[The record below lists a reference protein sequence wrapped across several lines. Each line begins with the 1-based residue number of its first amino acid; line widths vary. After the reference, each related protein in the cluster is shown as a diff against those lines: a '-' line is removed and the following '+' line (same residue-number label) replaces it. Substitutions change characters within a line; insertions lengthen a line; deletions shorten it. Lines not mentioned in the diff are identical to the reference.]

1 MLFETL
7 EARKLLAASLS
18 AQSTSPPS
26 PLTDPAQDLPW
37 NIRQVSSDGARAA
50 FSPGGGRLA
59 YMDKE
64 FGNAWEINLKTGAKR
79 ELTRGFKH
87 AGFLRVQYLPN
98 GDYLLTGPA

>member
-7 EARKLLAASLS
+7 EARKLLAATFS
-18 AQSTSPPS
+18 ANPTSPPS
-26 PLTDPAQDLPW
+26 PLTDPAADLPW
-37 NIRQVSSDGARAA
+37 NIRQLTTNGARAA

-79 ELTRGFKH
+79 ELTGGFKH
-87 AGFLRVQYLPN
+87 AGFLRVQYLQN
-98 GDYLLTGPA
+98 GDYL